1 LSLSDTI
8 YNCILIGDKNESK
21 LKSDFKVPDKRYWWI
36 KIAAYAKLDNW
47 KKLEKF
53 SKQKSPIGFRVN
65 LQILKINHFQPFV
78 EACMAR
84 GNNIEALKYIPRV
97 TDTWEK
103 VELYV
108 ELQRFKEAI
117 ETAFAQ
123 QDVEMLKWIRS
134 KTTNTSTKKTID
146 ELMAK
151 LGA

>member
-1 LSLSDTI
+1 
-8 YNCILIGDKNESK
+8 
-21 LKSDFKVPDKRYWWI
+21 
-36 KIAAYAKLDNW
+36 
-47 KKLEKF
+47 
-53 SKQKSPIGFRVN
+53 
-65 LQILKINHFQPFV
+65 
-78 EACMAR
+78 MAR